1 MYKVFVNDKPIFLI
15 SSLPDKE
22 DFPIY
27 SFKDIVIEEL
37 LHKLKTNKLQGVY
50 LYSYL
55 IEKDWELF
63 CAHFKVVV
71 SAGGLLVNS
80 KKELLFIFRGNKW
93 DLPKGHI
100 EKGETKEVA
109 AVREVE
115 EECGITNIVLGDFL
129 LDTHHIYYQNED
141 VCLKKTHWFLM
152 SSDYSGVLTPQ
163 LEEGI
168 TKVVFKDKKAVAKAL
183 LNSYGNIYL
192 VYEAYK
198 KIK

>member
-15 SSLPDKE
+15 SSLPNEE

-27 SFKDIVIEEL
+27 SFKDAVIEEL

-50 LYSYL
+50 LYSYS

-63 CAHFKVVV
+63 CAYFKVVT
-71 SAGGLLVNS
+71 SAGGLVVNS

-100 EKGETKEVA
+100 EKGETKEIA

-115 EECGITNIVLGDFL
+115 EECGITNIFLGDFL
-129 LDTHHIYYQNED
+129 LDTYHIYYQNGD

-152 SSDYSGVLTPQ
+152 CSDYSGVLTPQ

-168 TKVVFKDKKAVAKAL
+168 TKVVFKDEKAVTKAL